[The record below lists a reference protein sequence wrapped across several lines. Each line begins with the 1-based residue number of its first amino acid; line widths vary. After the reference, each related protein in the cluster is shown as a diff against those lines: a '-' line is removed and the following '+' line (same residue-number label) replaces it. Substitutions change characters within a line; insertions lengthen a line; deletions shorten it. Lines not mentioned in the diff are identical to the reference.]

1 MVGIILMEK
10 ANHPSC
16 EKSLAH
22 VKDNHKLQKRKS
34 DCLNGNRK
42 TFESMTKRSINLR
55 PKGLR
60 LIKGKPK
67 S

>member
-1 MVGIILMEK
+1 MVGVILMVR
-10 ANHPSC
+10 ANHPLC

-34 DCLNGNRK
+34 DSLNGNRK
-42 TFESMTKRSINLR
+42 TFESMTKRSM
-55 PKGLR
+55 PFGLR